1 MKRELELG
9 MIMREE
15 GISDGIV
22 CAVNCVRT
30 DFETL
35 EGKRTYNQANSSL
48 CHVRASVEI
57 GIFTVH
63 DMQTDTSITIS
74 LEDAVAIMSAALTAG
89 REKENEDSKEESR
102 ETIIGLAPAHTVASQ

>member
-30 DFETL
+30 DFETV
-35 EGKRTYNQANSSL
+35 EGKRTYNQADSSL

-63 DMQTDTSITIS
+63 DMRTDTSITIS
-74 LEDAVAIMSAALTAG
+74 LEDAIGIISAALIAG
-89 REKENEDSKEESR
+89 KAEMEKEDAKEE
-102 ETIIGLAPAHTVASQ
+102 A